1 MSGAIQTTDLS
12 ESDIVDRIAKGL
24 PENLRA
30 DFYREMRHCRE
41 LPQNDEMLRILRMM
55 QFLTVLIEQVPER
68 IVTERERIEA
78 MIAEIAAYHRALE
91 RRLTALPSAVAEGM
105 SPDRVAASINESLRQ
120 QFERSTLPQ
129 TAGALSALAAD
140 IKRVTTELDRT
151 ATKMWQTAA
160 TVSDAARS
168 SERAVTDL
176 SRVIRQDYKWSV
188 VNVAWWVMIAA
199 LIVGVTLGWWASSSL
214 HHAGR

>member
-1 MSGAIQTTDLS
+1 MSGAIQTTDHS
-12 ESDIVDRIAKGL
+12 ESDIIDRIANAL

-55 QFLTVLIEQVPER
+55 QFLTVLIQQVPER

-78 MIAEIAAYHRALE
+78 MIAEIGAYHRVLE
-91 RRLTALPSAVAEGM
+91 GRLTVLPSAVAEGM
-105 SPDRVAASINESLRQ
+105 SPDSVAASINESLRQ
-120 QFERSTLPQ
+120 EFERSTIPQ
-129 TAGALSALAAD
+129 TAGALSAVATD
-140 IKRVTTELDRT
+140 MKRVTTELDR
-151 ATKMWQTAA
+151 AARKMGQTAA
-160 TVSDAARS
+160 AVSDAARS

-176 SRVIRQDYKWSV
+176 SRVISQDYKWSV
-188 VNVAWWVMIAA
+188 VNVAWWVMMAA

>member
-1 MSGAIQTTDLS
+1 MSGAIQTTDHS
-12 ESDIVDRIAKGL
+12 ESDIVDRIANGL

-55 QFLTVLIEQVPER
+55 QFLTVLIQQVPER

-78 MIAEIAAYHRALE
+78 MIAKIGAYHRVLE
-91 RRLTALPSAVAEGM
+91 ERLTALPSAVAEGM
-105 SPDRVAASINESLRQ
+105 SPDSVAASINESLRQ
-120 QFERSTLPQ
+120 QFERSTIPQ
-129 TAGALSALAAD
+129 TAGALSAVAAD
-140 IKRVTTELDRT
+140 MKRVTTELDRS
-151 ATKMWQTAA
+151 ARKMEQTAA
-160 TVSDAARS
+160 AVSDAARS

-176 SRVIRQDYKWSV
+176 SRVISQDYKWSV
-188 VNVAWWVMIAA
+188 VNVAWWVMMAA
-199 LIVGVTLGWWASSSL
+199 LIVGVTLGWWAGSSL